1 GRRNVRYGSWILR
14 CVLLLVPVC
23 GLAAAGHE
31 KGSIS
36 AADAAFVRL
45 ADEFIDTYFLPNDPA
60 NATTVG
66 VHAYDGKLQDFSR
79 AGIDREVATLEAFEK
94 RFAAIDPATL
104 DGQTRGDR
112 DLVLGTIRSRL
123 LTRQTIRTWAKDP
136 NLYSSAIT
144 NSAFVIMERK
154 FAPVPDR
161 LRALIAREKL
171 MPAVLETAR
180 RNLKNPPEIYTE
192 IALEQIGDLAA
203 FFQKDVP
210 AAFADVSDADLRKQ
224 FEAANSAVIKALNEY
239 GLWLKSD
246 LLPSS
251 KGDYRLGEET
261 YRKKLLYDEMVDTP
275 LDKLIEIDLA
285 DLKRNQDEFARVAKS
300 LEPDKTPLE
309 VLADLSADYP
319 EPSKLLDSF
328 RATFDGLIKFINDKH
343 IISIPS
349 QVRPTLEETPPFMR
363 ATTFASMDTPG
374 PLETVANEAYF
385 NVTLPEASWPK
396 ERVTEFMAQF
406 SYPVI
411 SNVAVHEAYPGHY
424 IQFLWMHDVHDRVR
438 KLFGATTNIEGWAH
452 YCEQMM
458 LDEGLAQ
465 SVFPND
471 ERQQK
476 LLKLGQLQ
484 DALLRNARF
493 YVGIKLHTGAITFDQ
508 AVDFFVKEGYQSHA
522 VGVVETKRGAGDPT
536 YLYYTLGKIEILKL
550 RADVQTRQG
559 SAFKLQQF
567 HDDFMRQGAAPIPI
581 VRRALL
587 PDAAATASH

>member
-1 GRRNVRYGSWILR
+1 MRYGSWTLR
-14 CVLLLVPVC
+14 CVMLLIPVC
-23 GLAAAGHE
+23 GLAAEGHE
-31 KGSIS
+31 KTS
-36 AADAAFVRL
+36 ASPANGAFTRL

-66 VHAYDGKLQDFSR
+66 VHAYDDKLQDFSR
-79 AGIDREVATLEAFEK
+79 AAIDREVATLKAFEK
-94 RFAAIDPATL
+94 RFVAIDAATL
-104 DGQTRGDR
+104 DEETRGDR
-112 DLVLGTIRSRL
+112 DLVIGTIRSRL
-123 LTRQTIRTWAKDP
+123 LTRQTIRPWEKDP
-136 NLYSSAIT
+136 NLYSGAIT

-154 FAPVPDR
+154 FAPASDR
-161 LRALIAREKL
+161 LRALIAREKQ

-180 RNLKNPPEIYTE
+180 TNLKNPPKIFTE
-192 IALEQIGDLAA
+192 IALEQNNGLVS

-210 AAFADVSDADLRKQ
+210 SAFADVSDPELRTQ
-224 FEAANSAVIKALNEY
+224 FETANAAVVQALSDY
-239 GLWLKSD
+239 GAWLKSD
-246 LLPSS
+246 LLPRS
-251 KGDYRLGEET
+251 KGDYRLGTET

-285 DLKRNQDEFARVAKS
+285 DIKRNQDEFARVAKS

-309 VLADLSADYP
+309 VLAELAADYP

-328 RATFDGLIKFINDKH
+328 RATFDGLIKFIDDKH
-343 IISIPS
+343 IITIPS

-508 AVDFFVKEGYQSHA
+508 AVDFFVKQGYQSHA
-522 VGVVETKRGAGDPT
+522 VGVVETKRGTGDPT
-536 YLYYTLGKIEILKL
+536 YLYYTLGKLEILRL
-550 RADVQTRQG
+550 RADVQARQG
-559 SAFKLQQF
+559 SAFSLQQF
-567 HDDFMRQGAAPIPI
+567 HDDFMRQGAAPIPV

-587 PDAAATASH
+587 AEPAAPH